1 MARQTRYVV
10 FSLDG
15 NRFAVPLHSVRN
27 AERAAWVTP
36 LPGAPEVVLGVV
48 DIGGSMA
55 PVVDLRRRFGLPTR
69 EPRVSDHFL
78 VVRAAGRT
86 MALLVDQVHGVSMA
100 AASRITLA
108 GEIWPGLGYA
118 DGVARLD
125 GEIVLIHDLA
135 RLLSLDEEQALA
147 EAERNSRSRLG
158 AMGG

>member
-36 LPGAPEVVLGVV
+36 LPGAPEVVLGAV
-48 DIGGSMA
+48 DIDGNML
-55 PVVDLRRRFGLPTR
+55 PVVDLRRRFGLPARTL
-69 EPRVSDHFL
+69 RVSDHFL

-86 MALLVDQVHGVSMA
+86 MVLLVDAVHGVQSA
-100 AASRITLA
+100 EASRITLS
-108 GEIWPGLGYA
+108 GEVWPGLNYV
-118 DGVARLD
+118 DGVARLN

-135 RLLSLDEEQALA
+135 RLLSLEEEQALT
-147 EAERNSRSRLG
+147 S
-158 AMGG
+158 AMRDNQGHPAPAGD